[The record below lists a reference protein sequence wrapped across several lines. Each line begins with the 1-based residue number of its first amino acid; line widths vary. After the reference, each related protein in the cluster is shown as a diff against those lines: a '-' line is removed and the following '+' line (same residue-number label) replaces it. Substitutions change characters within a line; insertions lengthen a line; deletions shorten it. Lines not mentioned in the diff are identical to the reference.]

1 MLAMGITV
9 ALAASRPLA
18 GGSVTPRTETPG
30 EARVISRAFA
40 QVARAIGPSVVRIE
54 VESADEEAT
63 ASGVVIDTL
72 GNVVPGSGF
81 IEASSDLQFARAVC
95 LALPELKW
103 QPVAV
108 NGQKA
113 VAGLVHVPFTF
124 EVK

>member
-1 MLAMGITV
+1 MIADTSQQHIVHGKAVLDHYPGNF
-9 ALAASRPLA
+9 PLDRIA
-18 GGSVTPRTETPG
+18 GAVR
-30 EARVISRAFA
+30 ARF
-40 QVARAIGPSVVRIE
+40 
-54 VESADEEAT
+54 
-63 ASGVVIDTL
+63 VIDTL